1 MKDHF
6 NGQME
11 TRSRPQIVSAEEQLK
26 KAMQY
31 QAWLNEG
38 NKEGSIGDPSKDHGV
53 KQRSLLYDLPYWQVY
68 TLFSIVNLWELFF
81 CQLYLVAEIIG

>member
-1 MKDHF
+1 MQKLWLPEDNPYRSTRMKDHF

-11 TRSRPQIVSAEEQLK
+11 TRSRPQTVSAEEQLK

-53 KQRSLLYDLPYWQVY
+53 
-68 TLFSIVNLWELFF
+68 LWK
-81 CQLYLVAEIIG
+81 AT